1 MTRNHAVTGRV
12 CRPGTQLL
20 CLLAMAAGAACAA
33 SDQRP
38 PAERY
43 GVAFQATLIPDQAIA
58 LVSIDITQNSRLLR
72 ELDFNM
78 DPAVHSDFQ
87 ASGDWQLDAGRLRWK
102 IPRTGGRLTFTAKIP
117 HARGPQRYDAWIT
130 DRWAIFRGDDL
141 FPAAR
146 VRAATGATA
155 EATLRIAAPE
165 GWSAVTPYGKGVDQT
180 HPVRN
185 PKRNFDRPTG
195 WMAAGVLGVRREHIM
210 GTEVAVAGPVGQG
223 IRRQDMLALM
233 NWTLPELAK
242 VFGPLPAH
250 VLIVSA
256 ADPMWRGGLS
266 GPASLFIHAD
276 RPLISENGT
285 SPLLHELVHVL
296 AGVQAAPGDD
306 WLTEG
311 LAEFYALEVLRRS
324 GTITPSRYQA
334 AHQQL
339 AAWGADVTRLDGDDS
354 RGKTTARAV
363 TLLRKL
369 HADLV
374 NVDSS
379 LDAVVAHMR
388 AAGVLSRDSLA
399 AAVASTAGEAL
410 PAFATELN
418 ALLAAAPAE

>member
-1 MTRNHAVTGRV
+1 MTPHHVTAGRV
-12 CRPGTQLL
+12 CRPGVQLL
-20 CLLAMAAGAACAA
+20 CLLAMAAGTACAA
-33 SDQRP
+33 SDQRQ

-43 GVAFQATLIPDQAIA
+43 GVAFQATLVPDRATA
-58 LVSIDITQNSRLLR
+58 LISIEITQDGPLLR
-72 ELDFNM
+72 ELDFNI

-87 ASGDWQLDAGRLRWK
+87 ATGDWQLDDGRLRWEV
-102 IPRTGGRLTFTAKIP
+102 PRAGGRLTFRAKIP

-130 DRWAIFRGDDL
+130 DQWAIFRGDDL

-146 VRAATGATA
+146 VRAAAGATS
-155 EATLRIAAPE
+155 EATLRIAAPK

-195 WMAAGVLGVRREHIM
+195 WMAAGVLGVRREHIL

-250 VLIVSA
+250 LLIVSA

-285 SPLLHELVHVL
+285 SSLVHEMVHVL
-296 AGVQAAPGDD
+296 AGVQAASGDD
-306 WLTEG
+306 WLAEG

-324 GTITPSRYQA
+324 GTITPNRYEA
-334 AHQQL
+334 AHRQL
-339 AAWGADVTRLDGDDS
+339 ATWGADVTRLDGDYS

-369 HADLV
+369 HSDLLSM
-374 NVDSS
+374 DSS

-388 AAGVLSRDSLA
+388 AAGVLSRNSLA

-410 PAFATELN
+410 PTFAGELN
-418 ALLAAAPAE
+418 ALLADAPTQ